1 MDLDSLPP
9 SPKPQRRSASG
20 AAFGGPS
27 AGGGDGGSG
36 PPSMLASPASKADM
50 RQLGGADAAASPGP
64 PASGSAA
71 LLASP
76 RLPPGVGR
84 ALEEQRRAV
93 GTPDYLAPELLLGTG
108 HGLEVDWW
116 SLGVILYEFVHGVPP
131 FAADTPEEI
140 FQNILD
146 RWGEAAPGQAGCWD
160 CLGEPSLGAGCRTRN
175 RGGNVVRPVFRGL
188 RSQSFPESHGS
199 GRAAKPT

>member
-1 MDLDSLPP
+1 MDLDSLPS
-9 SPKPQRRSASG
+9 SPKTQRRSASG
-20 AAFGGPS
+20 AAVAGAF
-27 AGGGDGGSG
+27 AGGDSGSG

-50 RQLGGADAAASPGP
+50 RQLGGAEAAASPAP
-64 PASGSAA
+64 SGSGAA
-71 LLASP
+71 SLLASP

-84 ALEEQRRAV
+84 GVEEQRRAV

-116 SLGVILYEFVHGVPP
+116 SLGVILYEFVHGTPP

-146 RWGEAAPGQAGCWD
+146 RWVGAVCWGSPGRM
-160 CLGEPSLGAGCRTRN
+160 LGCREWGVCGWW
-175 RGGNVVRPVFRGL
+175 GGTGACMFE
-188 RSQSFPESHGS
+188 SCPE
-199 GRAAKPT
+199 AQQN